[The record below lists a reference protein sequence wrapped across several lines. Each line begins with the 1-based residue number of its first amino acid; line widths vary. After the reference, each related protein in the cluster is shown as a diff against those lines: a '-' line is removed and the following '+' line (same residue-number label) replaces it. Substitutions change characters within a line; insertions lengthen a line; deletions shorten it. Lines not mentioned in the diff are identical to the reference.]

1 MASAM
6 LSWFYSQLFV
16 TPALPTTSFEG
27 KTVVITGANRGL
39 GLEATRQFVRLG
51 ASKVIMAVRSVSRG
65 QAAKDDIEHTEKCP
79 TSTIEIWDLDMASY
93 DSIKQFAEKLGTL
106 SRVDALVAVSISQ
119 PRVGLP

>member
-1 MASAM
+1 M
-6 LSWFYSQLFV
+6 
-16 TPALPTTSFEG
+16 TPTLPTTSFEG
-27 KTVVITGANRGL
+27 KTVVVAGANRGL

-65 QAAKDDIEHTEKCP
+65 QAAKDDVENTEKCS

-106 SRVDALVAVSISQ
+106 SRLDALVAVSISK